1 MLDHDK
7 VPKGPMSLSCLNAQN
22 ANLTNTMNTMNAN
35 ITLNAM
41 NANAI
46 EHRFVNSKVVDLVIS
61 TDNKVTSI
69 NAKVVTVKSITSNCM
84 SMKSIYDSKCFQA
97 CASRV
102 ITVRSRYLKFACDK
116 IHQIQLPFTENYQ
129 HNDCSSGRHWRDRE
143 PSRIPTKKI
152 CRLLTE

>member
-61 TDNKVTSI
+61 TDNK
-69 NAKVVTVKSITSNCM
+69 
-84 SMKSIYDSKCFQA
+84 
-97 CASRV
+97 
-102 ITVRSRYLKFACDK
+102 L
-116 IHQIQLPFTENYQ
+116 HQ
-129 HNDCSSGRHWRDRE
+129 
-143 PSRIPTKKI
+143 
-152 CRLLTE
+152 